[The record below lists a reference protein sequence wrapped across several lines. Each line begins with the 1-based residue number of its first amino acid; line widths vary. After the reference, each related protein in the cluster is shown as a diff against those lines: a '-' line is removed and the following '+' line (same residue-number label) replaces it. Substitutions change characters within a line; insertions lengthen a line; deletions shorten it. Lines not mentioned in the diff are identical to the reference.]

1 MRAPRLAGLT
11 LLLSLGLAAPHAHA
25 ADERIIG
32 EGVSAGGVDL
42 GLLTVDEAT
51 EALAADSGLK
61 AQLRTDLVLGAAGI
75 PWKLTMREARL
86 ALDARSTAER
96 AALVPT
102 PVAPDEGTEQ
112 GGTPV
117 GVSVPLALTHS
128 KAAVR
133 AWVQKVARG
142 TWRAPRPARLRM
154 TLRHM
159 LVRESK
165 GGFRLNK
172 RSVTRKVNRAL
183 AGVDE
188 RRLHQRLLK
197 VRPKRTTRQ
206 LRDAHPTVV
215 TVDRDGFRLRLFKRL
230 RISKRYPIAVGMAG
244 VETPRGLYR
253 VQNKAVNPA
262 WTKPDSDWVPEGE
275 RGQVV
280 PGGAPDNPLKARWLG
295 VYNGVGIHGTSEDWS
310 IGSRASHGCIRMHVS
325 DVIDLYDR
333 VPVGTP
339 VLIG

>member
-1 MRAPRLAGLT
+1 MRASRLAGAT
-11 LLLSLGLAAPHAHA
+11 LLLLALAATPAWA
-25 ADERIIG
+25 VDDRIIS

-51 EALAADSGLK
+51 TAL
-61 AQLRTDLVLGAAGI
+61 TDDIALQTAVREDVVLGAAGI
-75 PWKLTMREARL
+75 PWTLTMARIQY
-86 ALDARSTAER
+86 AFDPRRTAER
-96 AALVPT
+96 AALVET
-102 PVAPDEGTEQ
+102 QV
-112 GGTPV
+112 GGAT
-117 GVSVPLALTHS
+117 VSVPLAVTYS
-128 KAAVR
+128 KAALR
-133 AWVQKVARG
+133 AWVASVAKG
-142 TWRAPRPARLRM
+142 TWRPPRPARLRM

-172 RSVTRKVNRAL
+172 RSATRKVRKAL
-183 AGVDE
+183 AGIGE
-188 RRLHQRLLK
+188 RRLHQRMLK
-197 VRPKRTTRQ
+197 VRPKRTTRD
-206 LRDAHPTVV
+206 LRNAHPTVI

-262 WTKPDSDWVPEGE
+262 WTKPNSDWVPPEE
-275 RGQVV
+275 RGEVV
-280 PGGAPDNPLKARWLG
+280 PGGSPDNPLKARWLG
-295 VYNGVGIHGTSEDWS
+295 LVDGVGIHGTSEDWS